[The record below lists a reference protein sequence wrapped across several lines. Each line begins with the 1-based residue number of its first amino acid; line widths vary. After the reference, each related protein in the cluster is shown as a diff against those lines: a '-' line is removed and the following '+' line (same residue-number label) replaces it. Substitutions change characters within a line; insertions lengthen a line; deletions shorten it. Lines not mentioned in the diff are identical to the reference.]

1 MTMNNNQLN
10 QERINKLLSEIID
23 SNIDIQESAIY
34 ELGELKI
41 ESVVPNL
48 VSLLNNEDTN
58 LDVRWLIVESL
69 GKINSPNTVEPLMSC
84 LSNKAENLNVR
95 QAAIKGLSQH
105 ISSSKI
111 LLSLLQFAD
120 NEKQDIFLREKVK
133 YSIANNLKQ
142 TIETKNK
149 DLQEIKDW
157 LETLFTKDSVT
168 TEKILVS
175 NTRSYS
181 TKSSNFTNYV
191 NRAKSLN
198 LNNQELVLIIDCE
211 IKDDKSI
218 ILFLE
223 VLPQPNKGITILP
236 SGLRVTFLSPSEKV
250 LKEAKAKEA
259 DNRIVLPIPLKIK
272 QLQISLAANKPFKIK
287 VSVEND
293 SYTELFPLG

>member
-1 MTMNNNQLN
+1 MNNNQLN